1 MAYGAASFAQGLM
14 GGLQT
19 GFALADVRKES
30 KREKIAAQVAKEK
43 VAADGVPTFDQ
54 SQLQGQ
60 EHLIEGVMDKMT
72 PEQKAEYASM
82 RRVPLAIESDQ
93 APLATAGWEPTAMPK
108 VNLGARTVA
117 EKFAPPKAALPTAAP
132 AGEPDEIVVTAK
144 KDGYYLKDGK
154 TEFRGPGAVAEEVE
168 GPKYQMYKDTF
179 GRDRYTTKL
188 RDRSKEEVAFDT
200 ATRLEQ
206 MGDMKGADLYM
217 EKYDRELER
226 GSKVRAKNLM
236 ESSQLLQAGIMFKDQ
251 DKIAKGVSGIMG
263 TLQKNPDG
271 MTWGLVRNPQS
282 GELVLTATD
291 TGTGMPAPPQVEG
304 YPAGTMAVF
313 KADPTAG
320 MSAEE
325 VMALQMTALA
335 KGDLAGF
342 TKQIAEARK
351 AIADIHQSEAGA
363 KLSNVRAELAPK
375 ELAID
380 ERYKMG
386 TLGVQQFE
394 AQTGR
399 MNAASNRI
407 RALGGGDSV
416 GAGGFKGSV
425 FEDDFKYSN
434 PETGNKTNIPRYRV
448 QPKNSTEF
456 GYAFPGVLSVGGG
469 QGVLNA
475 SYGKNAVAVQNVLT
489 RASTLGWSVLAGNDG
504 RLYFSPKAGVAPTL
518 ITEKALEKYGNGGR
532 LYNAE

>member
-1 MAYGAASFAQGLM
+1 MAYGAASFAEGLM

-43 VAADGVPTFDQ
+43 VAADGVPTFDA
-54 SQLQGQ
+54 SELQGQ
-60 EHLIEGVMDKMT
+60 ERLIAGVAEGMT
-72 PEQKAEYASM
+72 PQQKAEYASM
-82 RRVPLAIESDQ
+82 RRVPLAVEQDTAALT
-93 APLATAGWEPTAMPK
+93 APAVDMGAIPTPNINAK
-108 VNLGARTVA
+108 TEAR
-117 EKFAPPKAALPTAAP
+117 KFNRPTALPTAAP
-132 AGEPDEIVVTAK
+132 AAEPEDIVVTAK

-168 GPKYQMYKDTF
+168 GPKYQVYKDTF

-206 MGDMKGADLYM
+206 MGDMKGAELYM

-251 DKIAKGVSGIMG
+251 AKIAKGVSGIMG

-271 MTWGLVRNPQS
+271 MTWGLVRNPQN

-351 AIADIHQSEAGA
+351 TIADIHQSEAGT

-375 ELAID
+375 ELALD

-407 RALGGGDSV
+407 RALGGGDGF